1 VKAAEQPQLRVDEA
15 VRRANSA
22 AGMLESLAPGTLLT
36 DKDSPKLSRHCAISF
51 LRIDQTI
58 SMSAAFS
65 PSSAFRRSLA
75 AATFVVGGF
84 LLAASPAK
92 ADLRLCNMTSSR
104 VGIALG
110 YRDAQG
116 WVTEGWWNLT
126 SRGCETLLKGQ
137 LGGRFYY
144 IYAIDYDRGGE
155 WSGRSFMCTRERE
168 FTIRGTEDCLAR
180 GFDRSGFF
188 EVDTGEQKSW
198 TIQLTE
204 TNRPGG
210 P

>member
-1 VKAAEQPQLRVDEA
+1 MKAF
-15 VRRANSA
+15 
-22 AGMLESLAPGTLLT
+22 TLT
-36 DKDSPKLSRHCAISF
+36 
-51 LRIDQTI
+51 
-58 SMSAAFS
+58 
-65 PSSAFRRSLA
+65 SSAVWRRSLA
-75 AATFVVGGF
+75 LAAFVMGGC

-126 SRGCETLLKGQ
+126 ARGCETLLKGQ
-137 LGGRFYY
+137 LAGRFYY
-144 IYAIDYDRGGE
+144 VYAIDYDRGGE

-210 P
+210 QP

>member
-1 VKAAEQPQLRVDEA
+1 MKAVLFTSSP
-15 VRRANSA
+15 RR
-22 AGMLESLAPGTLLT
+22 
-36 DKDSPKLSRHCAISF
+36 
-51 LRIDQTI
+51 
-58 SMSAAFS
+58 
-65 PSSAFRRSLA
+65 RRSLA
-75 AATFVVGGF
+75 LAAFVMSGC

-126 SRGCETLLKGQ
+126 ARGCETLLKGQ
-137 LGGRFYY
+137 LAGRFYY
-144 IYAIDYDRGGE
+144 VYAIDYDRGGE
-155 WSGRSFMCTRERE
+155 WIGRSFMCTRERE
-168 FTIRGTEDCLAR
+168 FTIRGTVDCLAR

-210 P
+210 QP